1 MACRRALLP
10 AIVIYMAVPI
20 RIKNCHTVPVGRSGC
35 LTQAV
40 QLLLHGLQVL
50 GTQHIEATDG
60 SESFQGRSHRVQ
72 FDDIMARET
81 DDVRT
86 AIGSGD
92 EQPLSFE
99 AADCL
104 AHWTTANTES
114 RADLGLND
122 ARPRFKIAFQNGMV
136 SGMIGLIMQ
145 RTTG

>member
-1 MACRRALLP
+1 
-10 AIVIYMAVPI
+10 MAVPI
-20 RIKNCHTVPVGRSGC
+20 RIKNCHTVSVGRSGR
-35 LTQAV
+35 LIQAV
-40 QLLLHGLQVL
+40 QLLLHDLQVL

-92 EQPLSFE
+92 EQPLRFE

-104 AHWTTANTES
+104 AHGTTANTES

-122 ARPRFKIAFQNGMV
+122 ARPRFKIAFQNGIV